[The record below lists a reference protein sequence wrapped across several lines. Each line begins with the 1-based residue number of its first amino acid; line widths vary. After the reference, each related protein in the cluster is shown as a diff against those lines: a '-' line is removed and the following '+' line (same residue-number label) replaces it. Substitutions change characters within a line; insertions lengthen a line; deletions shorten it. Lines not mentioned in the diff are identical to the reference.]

1 MEICLDIEYRHII
14 FPSHNIIIIFPT
26 SSFPPSDVLSS
37 GYPLDL
43 RLFFLPGWL
52 SKLHCL
58 ATFEGHVAPR
68 ATQRAERVCRTILA
82 GGGDRSAAHS

>member
-58 ATFEGHVAPR
+58 ATFEGSTGDPACGARLSNDPR
-68 ATQRAERVCRTILA
+68 WGR
-82 GGGDRSAAHS
+82 